1 MGRSWIRLKMPYSF
15 GFVDQGVANL
25 SKVKDYSNA
34 GMDTVLSVANDM
46 LEFEQALGGTVDT
59 TDMVRMLD
67 IMQDFCKMEEEIDVV
82 IKSVDA
88 VKQEARGEDKLQLSD
103 VFKS

>member
-1 MGRSWIRLKMPYSF
+1 MYFIFRMPYSF

-46 LEFEQALGGTVDT
+46 LEFEQALGGT
-59 TDMVRMLD
+59 
-67 IMQDFCKMEEEIDVV
+67 
-82 IKSVDA
+82 
-88 VKQEARGEDKLQLSD
+88 GEKL
-103 VFKS
+103 